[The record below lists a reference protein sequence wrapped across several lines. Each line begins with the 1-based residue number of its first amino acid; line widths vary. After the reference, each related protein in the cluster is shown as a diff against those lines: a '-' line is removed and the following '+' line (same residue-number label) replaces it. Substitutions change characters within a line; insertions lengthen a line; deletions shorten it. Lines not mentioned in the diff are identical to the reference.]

1 MGKVCSGAGSLK
13 KEDQQL
19 RSAPSASRIIPTRKT
34 WTLQVTLPSQ
44 GPWGRRFT
52 LCGVL
57 DVLDEVT
64 DLEQNHLE
72 CLLNAD
78 SWGWVIQGPPGILF
92 YAQSYLGITSSS
104 SGPATKTH
112 DLFRLS
118 EPLFHDI
125 QKEDNTH
132 LVGLLWGWKVMYTGA
147 LLRAWPEQCWKNIC
161 WMNKRMMHELLRE
174 HSTHGIYHPVIA
186 VLAYRDR
193 LSNCKSTQSNLSW
206 D

>member
-19 RSAPSASRIIPTRKT
+19 RPAPSASRIIPARKT

-78 SWGWVIQGPPGILF
+78 S
-92 YAQSYLGITSSS
+92 
-104 SGPATKTH
+104 
-112 DLFRLS
+112 
-118 EPLFHDI
+118 
-125 QKEDNTH
+125 
-132 LVGLLWGWKVMYTGA
+132 
-147 LLRAWPEQCWKNIC
+147 
-161 WMNKRMMHELLRE
+161 
-174 HSTHGIYHPVIA
+174 
-186 VLAYRDR
+186 
-193 LSNCKSTQSNLSW
+193 
-206 D
+206 